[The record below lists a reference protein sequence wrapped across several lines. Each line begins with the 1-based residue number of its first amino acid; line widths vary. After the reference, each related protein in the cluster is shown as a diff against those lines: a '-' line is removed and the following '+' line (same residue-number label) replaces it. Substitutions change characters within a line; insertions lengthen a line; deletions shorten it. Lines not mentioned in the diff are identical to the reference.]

1 MEGRPERITD
11 YFVVVGLGRNVT
23 QFEQFPSEEVDVPQS
38 TGEPITDLAVV
49 FHKHEVCP
57 KGYR

>member
-1 MEGRPERITD
+1 M
-11 YFVVVGLGRNVT
+11 T
-23 QFEQFPSEEVDVPQS
+23 QFEQFPLEDVDVPQL

-49 FHKHEVCP
+49 FRKQEVCP

>member
-23 QFEQFPSEEVDVPQS
+23 QFEQFPSEEVDLPQS
-38 TGEPITDLAVV
+38 TREPITDLAVV
-49 FHKHEVCP
+49 FHKQEACP
-57 KGYR
+57 KGFK